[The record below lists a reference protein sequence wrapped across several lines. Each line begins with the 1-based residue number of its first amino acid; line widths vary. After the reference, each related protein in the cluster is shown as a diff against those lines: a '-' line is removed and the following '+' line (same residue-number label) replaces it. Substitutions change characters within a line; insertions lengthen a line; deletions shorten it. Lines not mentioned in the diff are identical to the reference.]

1 MLDRSLSPTHQA
13 IIKDVARLG
22 QVTSRQLGRLH
33 FATGAEGSRDSRR
46 TTALKSLSVDR
57 GLIIRVQDR
66 AIGGWSSG
74 SEGFTYMPLGKKA
87 RNPNPHTLDI
97 AELYVRLVEASRQGK
112 LEIIEGTYEVEA
124 LRRLGDV
131 SFRPD
136 AYTRLKTST
145 GRYRWF
151 IEVDRS
157 SEYHNKL
164 MEKVQQYERVA
175 DVWPRDEVFPV
186 VLFTCSDAESFKRV
200 KRAIKE
206 SRISELFQQ
215 VMYEEAIDHLSR

>member
-1 MLDRSLSPTHQA
+1 MLDRALSPTHQA
-13 IIKDVARLG
+13 IIFDVARLG

-33 FATGAEGSRDSRR
+33 FMNGAEGSRNSRR
-46 TTALKSLSVDR
+46 TTALLSLSER
-57 GLIIRVQDR
+57 GFIIRVQDR
-66 AIGGWSSG
+66 AIGGFTSG
-74 SEGFTYMPLGKKA
+74 SQGFTYMPPGKKA

-97 AELYVRLVEASRQGK
+97 AELYVRLVEAQRQR
-112 LEIIEGTYEVEA
+112 LVEIIEDTYEVEA
-124 LRRLGDV
+124 LRRLGDL

-136 AYTRLKTST
+136 AYTRLKTPS

-164 MEKVQQYERVA
+164 MEKIQQYERVS
-175 DVWPRDEVFPV
+175 DMWPRDEYFPV
-186 VLFTCSDAESFKRV
+186 VLFTCSDADSFKRV
-200 KRAIKE
+200 ERAIKE
-206 SRISELFQQ
+206 SRISGLFQQ